1 MRRGVIALT
10 MSLLLLAS
18 CVSGDETLGDD
29 DITTPTFRPNGGGTI
44 EVKTGNCIVVDIT
57 VSPEK
62 IDLINDLARTFNG
75 SKDARVNNKCIAVR
89 PQSKAS
95 GGAMQ
100 ALVDGW
106 DEAIEGPRPVVWSP
120 AGSTWGAILNQ
131 RLAEKSQ
138 GAMTG
143 TGKPFMVT
151 PLVIAMPKPMAEAL
165 GYPAK
170 AIGWSD
176 ILGLAQSDKGWSEFG
191 HPEWGPFR
199 LGKTNPN
206 FSTSGLS
213 ALIAQ
218 TYASTGKTRGLTLED
233 LRDSRVDTFARTV
246 ESAVVHYG
254 GTTLAFLNNWYRA
267 DQRNTALTYVS
278 AVAVEEKSVID
289 YNSGNPDGV
298 LDPGEKPRPPRVPLV
313 AVYPKEGTL
322 YSDNPFFVLN
332 APWVDN
338 DEKAAAATF
347 EAFVQRPENQRRV
360 LEFGFRP
367 GNPDVAVGAPIVAAN
382 GVDPA
387 QPTTLLEVPQ
397 PQVMTGLLDRWSE
410 QRKGARILFLLD
422 VSGSMSDLAD
432 TSSGDTKLDL
442 AQRAAVNSLSQ
453 VKGDDALGLWI
464 FSTNLGPR
472 QRDEY
477 LEVVPVGAVDKQR
490 NALTNGIQNQRPQRG
505 TPLYNSVGAA
515 YQFMLGSYDPE
526 RINAVVVLSD
536 GINDDGVPKDDE
548 EQLTKLL
555 RDLQV
560 ASEGSDSKPV
570 RVFTIAY
577 GKDADKTALKR
588 IAEAASAATY
598 DASDPKSIDRVFTTV
613 ISNF

>member
-1 MRRGVIALT
+1 MRRGVIALA
-10 MSLLLLAS
+10 LLVTLAG
-18 CVSGDETLGDD
+18 CVTDTTTLGDD
-29 DITTPTFRPNGGGTI
+29 GVTSPTFRPGGGTI

-75 SKDARVNNKCIAVR
+75 SKDPRVNNKCIAVR

-100 ALVDGW
+100 ALADGW
-106 DEAIEGPRPVVWSP
+106 DETIEGPRPVVWSP

-131 RLAEKSQ
+131 RLADKSQ
-138 GAMTG
+138 GAMTA

-151 PLVIAMPKPMAEAL
+151 PLVIAMPKPMAEAV

-170 AIGWSD
+170 ALGWSD
-176 ILGLAQSDKGWSEFG
+176 ILGLAQSDKGWAQFG

-218 TYASTGKTRGLTLED
+218 TYASTGKSRGLTLED
-233 LRDSRVDTFARTV
+233 LRDSRVEAFARTV

-298 LDPGEKPRPPRVPLV
+298 LDPGEKPRAPRVPLV

-332 APWVDN
+332 ASWVDN
-338 DEKAAAATF
+338 DEKAAAAIF
-347 EAFVQRPENQRRV
+347 EEFVQRPENQRRV

-367 GNPDVAVGAPIVAAN
+367 GNPDVAVGAPIVVAN

-387 QPTTLLEVPQ
+387 QPSTLLEVPQ

-422 VSGSMSDLAD
+422 VSGSMSDLGD

-453 VKGDDALGLWI
+453 VKGDDAIGLWV
-464 FSTNLGPR
+464 FSTALGPK
-472 QRDEY
+472 QRDEH
-477 LEVVPVGAVDKQR
+477 LEIVPVGPVDKQR
-490 NALTNGIQNQRPQRG
+490 SALISGIQNQRPQKG
-505 TPLYNSVGAA
+505 TPLYNAVGDS
-515 YQFMLGSYDPE
+515 YRFMLGSYDPT
-526 RINAVVVLSD
+526 RINAVVVLTD
-536 GINDDGVPKDDE
+536 GINDDGTPKDDD
-548 EQLTKLL
+548 EQLSALL
-555 RDLQV
+555 RELQV
-560 ASEGSDSKPV
+560 SSEGSDSKPV

-588 IAEAASAATY
+588 IADAASAATY

>member
-1 MRRGVIALT
+1 MRRGVIALA
-10 MSLLLLAS
+10 MLLTLTG
-18 CVSGDETLGDD
+18 CVTDTQTLGDD
-29 DITTPTFRPNGGGTI
+29 GVTSPTFRPGSGGTI
-44 EVKTGNCIVVDIT
+44 EVKTGNCVVVDIT

-62 IDLINDLARTFNG
+62 IDLINDLARTFNS
-75 SKDARVNNKCIAVR
+75 SKDAKVNNKCIAVR

-100 ALVDGW
+100 ALADGW
-106 DEAIEGPRPVVWSP
+106 DETIEGPRPVVWSP

-131 RLAEKSQ
+131 RLADKSQ
-138 GAMTG
+138 AAMT
-143 TGKPFMVT
+143 TTAKPFMVT

-170 AIGWSD
+170 ALGWSD
-176 ILGLAQSDKGWSEFG
+176 ILGLAQSDKGWSQFG

-218 TYASTGKTRGLTLED
+218 TFASTGKSRGLTLED

-289 YNSGNPDGV
+289 YNNGNPDGV
-298 LDPGEKPRPPRVPLV
+298 LDAGEKPRAPRVPLV

-332 APWVDN
+332 ASWVDN
-338 DEKAAAATF
+338 DEKAAAAKF
-347 EAFVQRPENQRRV
+347 EEFVQRPENQRRV

-367 GNPDVAVGAPIVAAN
+367 GNPDVAIGAPIVAAN

-387 QPTTLLEVPQ
+387 QPSTLLEVPQ
-397 PQVMTGLLDRWSE
+397 PQVMTGLLDRWAE
-410 QRKGARILFLLD
+410 QRKGARILYLLD
-422 VSGSMSDLAD
+422 VSGSMSDL
-432 TSSGDTKLDL
+432 GDAAKGETKLDL
-442 AQRAAVNSLSQ
+442 AQSAAVNSLSQ
-453 VKGDDALGLWI
+453 VKGDDALGLWV
-464 FSTNLGPR
+464 FSTGLGPK
-472 QRDEY
+472 QRDEH
-477 LEVVPVGAVDKQR
+477 LEIVPVGPVDKQR
-490 NALTNGIQNQRPQRG
+490 SALISGIQNQRPQKG
-505 TPLYNSVGAA
+505 TPLYNAVGDA
-515 YQFMLGSYDPE
+515 YRFMLGSYDPT
-526 RINAVVVLSD
+526 RINAVVVLTD
-536 GINDDGVPKDDE
+536 GINDDGTPKDDDD
-548 EQLTKLL
+548 QLSSLL
-555 RDLQV
+555 RELQ
-560 ASEGSDSKPV
+560 ASSEGSDSKPV

-588 IAEAASAATY
+588 IADAASAATY
-598 DASDPKSIDRVFTTV
+598 DASDPKSIDRVFTNV
-613 ISNF
+613 ISTF

>member
-1 MRRGVIALT
+1 MKRGVVFLAALL
-10 MSLLLLAS
+10 SLS
-18 CVSGDETLGDD
+18 GCVTDTQTLGDGSV
-29 DITTPTFRPNGGGTI
+29 TSPTFGTNNGGTI
-44 EVKTGNCIVVDIT
+44 DVKTGNCIVVDIT

-62 IDLINDLARTFNG
+62 IDLINALARTFNS
-75 SKDARVNNKCIAVR
+75 SKDAKVNNKCIAVR
-89 PQSKAS
+89 PQSQSS

-106 DEAIEGPRPVVWSP
+106 NEATQGPRPVVWSP

-131 RLAEKSQ
+131 RLADKSQ
-138 GAMTG
+138 PAMTG
-143 TGKPFMVT
+143 AGKPFMVT

-170 AIGWSD
+170 ALGWSD
-176 ILGLAQSDKGWSEFG
+176 ILSLAQSDKGWAEFG

-206 FSTSGLS
+206 FSTSGLNS
-213 ALIAQ
+213 LIAQ
-218 TYASTGKTRGLTLED
+218 TYASTGKSRGLTLED
-233 LRDSRVDTFARTV
+233 LRDSKVETYARTV
-246 ESAVVHYG
+246 ESAFFHYG
-254 GTTLAFLNNWYRA
+254 GTTLAFLNNWYRG

-278 AVAVEEKSVID
+278 AVAIEEKSVID

-298 LDPGEKPRPPRVPLV
+298 LDAGEKPRAPRVPLV

-332 APWVDN
+332 ASWVDA
-338 DEKAAAATF
+338 DEKAAAAKF
-347 EAFVQRPENQRRV
+347 EEFVQRPENQRRV

-367 GNPDVAVGAPIVAAN
+367 GNPDVAVAAPITAAN
-382 GVDPA
+382 GVDPT
-387 QPTTLLEVPQ
+387 QPKTLLEVPQ
-397 PQVMTGLLDRWSE
+397 PQVMTGLLDRWAE

-442 AQRAAVNSLSQ
+442 AQQASVNSLSQ
-453 VKGDDALGLWI
+453 VKGDDALGLWV
-464 FSTNLGPR
+464 FSTGLGPK
-472 QRDEY
+472 QKDEH
-477 LEVVPVGAVDKQR
+477 LEIVPVGPVDKQR
-490 NALTNGIQNQRPQRG
+490 QALINGIKNQRPQKG
-505 TPLYNSVGAA
+505 TPLYNAIGDA
-515 YQFMLGSYDPE
+515 YRAMLASSDPT
-526 RINAVVVLSD
+526 RINAVVVLTD
-536 GINDDGVPKDDE
+536 GINDDGTPKDDD
-548 EQLTKLL
+548 EQLSNLL
-555 RDLQV
+555 RDLQ
-560 ASEGSDSKPV
+560 ANSEGSDSKPV

-598 DASDPKSIDRVFTTV
+598 DASDPKSIDRVFTNV

>member
-1 MRRGVIALT
+1 MKRGVVVVAALL
-10 MSLLLLAS
+10 SLS
-18 CVSGDETLGDD
+18 GCVNGTQTLGDGSV
-29 DITTPTFRPNGGGTI
+29 TSPTFGTNNGGTI
-44 EVKTGNCIVVDIT
+44 DVKTGNCIVVDIT

-62 IDLINDLARTFNG
+62 IDLINALARTFNS
-75 SKDARVNNKCIAVR
+75 SKDAKLNNKCIAVR
-89 PQSKAS
+89 PQSQSS

-106 DEAIEGPRPVVWSP
+106 DEANQGPRPVVWSP

-131 RLAEKSQ
+131 RLADKSQ
-138 GAMTG
+138 PAMTG
-143 TGKPFMVT
+143 AGKPFMVT

-170 AIGWSD
+170 ALGWSD
-176 ILGLAQSDKGWSEFG
+176 ILSLAQSDKGWSEFG

-206 FSTSGLS
+206 FSTSGLN

-218 TYASTGKTRGLTLED
+218 TYASTGKSRGLTLED
-233 LRDSRVDTFARTV
+233 LRDSKVETYARTV

-278 AVAVEEKSVID
+278 AVAIEEKSVID

-298 LDPGEKPRPPRVPLV
+298 LDAGEKPRAPRVPLV

-332 APWVDN
+332 ASWVDA
-338 DEKAAAATF
+338 DEKAAAAKF
-347 EAFVQRPENQRRV
+347 EEFVQRPENQRRV

-367 GNPDVAVGAPIVAAN
+367 GNPDVAVGAPITTAN
-382 GVDPA
+382 GVDPT
-387 QPTTLLEVPQ
+387 QPKTLLEVPQ
-397 PQVMTGLLDRWSE
+397 PQVMTGLLDRWAE

-422 VSGSMSDLAD
+422 VSGSMSDVAD
-432 TSSGDTKLDL
+432 ASSGDTKLDL
-442 AQRAAVNSLSQ
+442 AQQASVKSLSQ
-453 VKGDDALGLWI
+453 VKGDDALGLWV
-464 FSTNLGPR
+464 FSTGLGSK
-472 QRDEY
+472 QKDEH
-477 LEVVPVGAVDKQR
+477 LEIVPVGPVDKQR
-490 NALTNGIQNQRPQRG
+490 SALISGIQNQRPQKG
-505 TPLYNSVGAA
+505 TPLYNAIGDA
-515 YQFMLGSYDPE
+515 YRAMLASYDPT
-526 RINAVVVLSD
+526 RINAVVVLTD
-536 GINDDGVPKDDE
+536 GINDDGTPKDDD
-548 EQLTKLL
+548 EQLSNLL
-555 RDLQV
+555 RDLQ
-560 ASEGSDSKPV
+560 ANSEGSDSKPV

-598 DASDPKSIDRVFTTV
+598 DASDPKSIDRVFTNV